1 MAFIKKIS
9 EHAVPLEFQTKMEEI
24 PNLKAAFEA
33 LTPGRRRG
41 YLLFFAAAKQ
51 VKTRE
56 ARIEKCIQLI
66 MDGKGLND
74 DKNY

>member
-1 MAFIKKIS
+1 
-9 EHAVPLEFQTKMEEI
+9 MEEI

-33 LTPGRRRG
+33 LTPGIRRG
-41 YLLFFAAAKQ
+41 YLLFFTATKQ

-66 MDGKGLND
+66 MDGKGLNE